1 MKSPLLRTL
10 RVSHWLKNLIIF
22 APLVFARHFG
32 VSDFLAVAE
41 IFILFCLLASGVYV
55 VNDIFDREAD
65 AKHPRKRLRPIAS
78 GELRVPN
85 ASILAIILIALPLLW
100 AFIKWPGVFQIL
112 SAYLVLQLLYSAWL
126 RHVVILDVIAIAVG
140 FLLRIWSGALV
151 IGVPVSHWL
160 ASAAFLLALLL
171 VFSKRYQELA
181 VVGEKDTSSRGTLEA
196 YSGDFLRGLIL
207 LSASGTLVSYML
219 YTADPETA
227 RRFGTDSLMY
237 TDLFVAFGI
246 FRFLYHVY
254 RRDLPDNPLE
264 IIFKDM
270 YLLGAILLWGLLA
283 LALIY

>member
-1 MKSPLLRTL
+1 MNPPILRTL

-22 APLVFARHFG
+22 APLVFARHFVAADIIS
-32 VSDFLAVAE
+32 VSEV
-41 IFILFCLLASGVYV
+41 FILFCLLASGVYV
-55 VNDIFDREAD
+55 VNDIFDRGSD

-78 GELRVPN
+78 GELRVTS
-85 ASILAIILIALPLLW
+85 ASILAIFLIGVPLLLS
-100 AFIKWPGVFQIL
+100 FLKWPAVFQVL
-112 SAYLVLQLLYSAWL
+112 LVYFLLQLLYSAWL

-151 IGVPVSHWL
+151 INVPVSHWL

-171 VFSKRYQELA
+171 VFAKRYQEFA
-181 VVGEKDTSSRGTLEA
+181 VMGEKDPASRGTLEA
-196 YSGDFLRGLIL
+196 YSPDFLRGLIL
-207 LSASGTLVSYML
+207 LSAAGTLVSYML

-264 IIFKDM
+264 VIFRDF
-270 YLLGAILLWGLLA
+270 YLLGAILLWGALA
-283 LALIY
+283 LAVIY